1 VHQRITDGTVTGK
14 AFGGETRGINPRHL
28 GAALTALRDP
38 EKGGGVGPGICLAVG
53 GLALVIALISG
64 ASSVTALVISVLT
77 LGSALLAAWP
87 LQRKVSSQSAGA
99 ETSFAQE
106 VIEHAHDAFV
116 SMDRSGKISTWNAQ
130 AESIFGWSRHQAL
143 GYDLADLIVPSEHRE
158 AHRAGLRRCLE
169 TGNGPILNKRVQ
181 ITAMHR
187 IGRQFP
193 VEMAIWPV
201 KDERGAAVFF
211 NAFIHDIS
219 ARRQIDQDR
228 AELAESLRALLATS
242 GEGIIEVGRSGRCTF
257 MNASAGHFLGLD
269 PADMVGQDAC
279 ALIYRDADDPIHDH
293 QTCVI
298 CDVFHNKQPARRE
311 GDRFW
316 RLDGTSFAADCRT
329 HPTFVR
335 GEVQGAV
342 IVFTPQG
349 SKGMPADVS
358 KLRLPIGD
366 PDLIVG
372 VADTSDHMAA
382 EPLSDKA
389 GLKATGGI
397 GPRSRRRPAQVKGGS

>member
-1 VHQRITDGTVTGK
+1 VT
-14 AFGGETRGINPRHL
+14 TL
-28 GAALTALRDP
+28 L
-38 EKGGGVGPGICLAVG
+38 IC
-53 GLALVIALISG
+53 
-64 ASSVTALVISVLT
+64 VLT

-87 LQRKVSSQSAGA
+87 LQKKVSTRSADA
-99 ETSFAQE
+99 VASFAQE

-116 SMDRSGKISTWNAQ
+116 SMDRSGKINTWNAQ

-201 KDERGAAVFF
+201 KDEHGAAVFF

-242 GEGIIEVGRSGRCTF
+242 GEGIIEVSRSGRCTF

-293 QTCVI
+293 RTCVI
-298 CDVFHNKQPARRE
+298 CDVFHNKQPAHRE

-316 RLDGTSFAADCRT
+316 RLDGSSFAADCRT
-329 HPTFVR
+329 HPTIIR

-342 IVFTPQG
+342 IVFTPLA
-349 SKGMPADVS
+349 SKGVSADVS
-358 KLRLPIGD
+358 ELKLPTGD
-366 PDLIVG
+366 SQLVVA
-372 VADTSDHMAA
+372 VADTASHVAA
-382 EPLSDKA
+382 EPLTDKA
-389 GLKATGGI
+389 GQKATAGI
-397 GPRSRRRPAQVKGGS
+397 GPRTRRRPAQVKGRS